1 MLYIMYLNYINF
13 NIMMVWPFYI
23 TYLIWNQFL

>member
-13 NIMMVWPFYI
+13 NIIMVSPFYI
-23 TYLIWNQFL
+23 TYLTWDQFL